1 MDEIEVVK
9 CECCGLKEE
18 CTKDYISEVKANF
31 DAKWLCGL
39 CSQAVGDEILF
50 RSKNNHHSPPPSSG
64 GIQDAVNA
72 HMLFC
77 RKFKSNPAV
86 RVADAMKQ
94 ILRRRS
100 TDLSS
105 QSSSSSS
112 SSSTTTNNFS
122 TSNHSTPS
130 SQVSDMS
137 SFSSLR

>member
-50 RSKNNHHSPPPSSG
+50 RSKNNHRSPPPPPSSG
-64 GIQDAVNA
+64 AIQDAVNA

-105 QSSSSSS
+105 QSSSS
-112 SSSTTTNNFS
+112 TNNNFS
-122 TSNHSTPS
+122 TSNSTSS
-130 SQVSDMS
+130 SQVPDMT

>member
-1 MDEIEVVK
+1 MDEIEIVK

-50 RSKNNHHSPPPSSG
+50 RPKNNHHSPPQPPPSSTG

-77 RKFKSNPAV
+77 RLNIV
-86 RVADAMKQ
+86 EAMHLGSGQVWMK
-94 ILRRRS
+94 
-100 TDLSS
+100 
-105 QSSSSSS
+105 
-112 SSSTTTNNFS
+112 TN
-122 TSNHSTPS
+122 
-130 SQVSDMS
+130 
-137 SFSSLR
+137 LI